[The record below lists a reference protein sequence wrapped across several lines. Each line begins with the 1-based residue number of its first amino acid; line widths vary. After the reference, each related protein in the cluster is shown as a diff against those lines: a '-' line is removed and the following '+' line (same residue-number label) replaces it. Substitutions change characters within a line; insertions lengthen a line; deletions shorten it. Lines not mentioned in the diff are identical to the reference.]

1 MENQRVNM
9 DINKDLWRKV
19 GIKSAELELQKKE
32 IVEKA
37 LENFLKENKQKQ
49 EVIKMAKVFYE
60 EILIGEV
67 TTNKS
72 LTVSE
77 ALELI
82 GFNEE
87 KFISEQGFD
96 DIDYN
101 DFKLIY

>member
-1 MENQRVNM
+1 MTVYA
-9 DINKDLWRKV
+9 IY
-19 GIKSAELELQKKE
+19 GILYVELR
-32 IVEKA
+32 
-37 LENFLKENKQKQ
+37 NTKQ

-60 EILIGEV
+60 EILGGEV

-77 ALELI
+77 ALESI
-82 GFNEE
+82 GFDEQ

-101 DFKLIY
+101 DFELKY

>member
-1 MENQRVNM
+1 
-9 DINKDLWRKV
+9 
-19 GIKSAELELQKKE
+19 
-32 IVEKA
+32 
-37 LENFLKENKQKQ
+37 
-49 EVIKMAKVFYE
+49 MAKLFYE
-60 EILIGEV
+60 EILVGEV

-82 GFNEE
+82 SFDEE

-101 DFKLIY
+101 DFELKY

>member
-1 MENQRVNM
+1 
-9 DINKDLWRKV
+9 
-19 GIKSAELELQKKE
+19 
-32 IVEKA
+32 
-37 LENFLKENKQKQ
+37 
-49 EVIKMAKVFYE
+49 MAKLFYE
-60 EILIGEV
+60 EILVGEV

-77 ALELI
+77 ALESI
-82 GFNEE
+82 GFDEQ